1 MQARQQASAM
11 AIRPAQLAF
20 SAAGIPCSTQF
31 DDVYHSAAG
40 ALGQA
45 EHVFLRGNGLPA
57 AWRRR
62 ERFTIIETG
71 FGLGLNFLATW
82 AAWRADPQRS
92 TRLHF
97 ISCELYPFSV
107 ADLAQLHAR
116 WPELAT
122 ISAALRAQWPSLS
135 PGWHRLHFDDDQVCL
150 SLYLGDADTA
160 FDQLVARADAFY
172 LDGFSPAKNPQMW
185 SSRLFHLLARCA
197 ADEASLA
204 TWSVAA
210 DVREHLRHARFD
222 VSKAAGFGG
231 KREMLCGR
239 LRPRPP
245 NFIHPS
251 AAYYPPQPA
260 ARHALIIGAGLA
272 GCAAAERLA
281 ARGWQIN
288 LIDAAPGPA
297 HGASGNLAGVL
308 RPQPSLDDN
317 PLSRLTRAG
326 AAYGWRHIHH
336 LQAAG
341 LQVNAQACGVLHL
354 AADSEDAARMRA
366 IVDRLSLPTTEL
378 EWVNTAEASALAGWP
393 LASGGWHF
401 PHCGWVQPASLCAA
415 NLQRHPQAIRS
426 LFGRE
431 VASLQHHD
439 QHWQAFDCAGE
450 LLASAPILIVAA
462 GVGVGKLVDPLTA
475 STRLPLRS
483 ARGQIAH
490 VPAAKHIPAHIPARV
505 LCGQGYLT
513 PSVAGLLCAGASFDV
528 DDPETALRESD
539 HLQNLARIEAMLPGY
554 PVNSDWDITRP
565 QGRVG
570 FRPLA
575 PDRLPL
581 IGALPGQAHAWL
593 LTAYGARGLA
603 WAELGAELL
612 ASMLDGDALPLERKL
627 CAQLDPARF
636 AKQSG

>member
-1 MQARQQASAM
+1 MV
-11 AIRPAQLAF
+11 IRPAQLTF

-57 AWRRR
+57 AWHGRK
-62 ERFTIIETG
+62 RFTIIETG

-97 ISCELYPFSV
+97 ISCELHPFSS
-107 ADLAQLHAR
+107 ADLAELHAR
-116 WPELAT
+116 WPELTA
-122 ISAALRAQWPSLS
+122 ISSELRAQWPSLS

-150 SLYLGDADTA
+150 SLYLGEADTA

-197 ADEASLA
+197 ADEASIA

-210 DVREHLRHARFD
+210 SVREHLRHARFE
-222 VSKAAGFGG
+222 VSKAPGFGG

-245 NFIHPS
+245 HFIHPT
-251 AAYYPPQPA
+251 ATFYPAPPS

-281 ARGWQIN
+281 ARGWQIS

-326 AAYGWRHIHH
+326 AAYGWRHIHR

-341 LQVNAQACGVLHL
+341 LNVNAQACGVLHL
-354 AADSEDAARMRA
+354 AADTADAARMRA
-366 IVDRLSLPTTEL
+366 VVDRLALPASEL
-378 EWVNTAEASALAGWP
+378 AWVEDKEASTLAGWP

-401 PHCGWVQPASLCAA
+401 PHCGWVQPASLCTA

-426 LFGRE
+426 LFNRQ
-431 VASLQHHD
+431 VARLQHANG
-439 QHWQAFDCAGE
+439 HWQAIDLQGHEIAR
-450 LLASAPILIVAA
+450 APVLILAA
-462 GVGVGKLVDPLTA
+462 GVGVSALVDPLTA
-475 STRLPLRS
+475 PAQLPLRS
-483 ARGQIAH
+483 ARGQVAH
-490 VPAAKHIPAHIPARV
+490 LPASAAALPAQV

-513 PSVAGLLCAGASFDV
+513 PPVDGLLCVGASFDV
-528 DDPETALRESD
+528 DDPETAMRQSD
-539 HLQNLARIEAMLPGY
+539 HRDNLARITAMLPGY
-554 PVNSDWDITRP
+554 PVDFDQAGKL

-581 IGALPGQAHAWL
+581 IGALPGQPQAWL

-603 WAELGAELL
+603 WAQLGAELL
-612 ASMLDGDALPLERKL
+612 ASTLDGDALPLERKL
-627 CAQLDPARF
+627 CAQLAPARF
-636 AKQSG
+636 GTVPG